1 MARTIEM
8 MWTLSQSSS
17 GLGGVLKF
25 FGLSPTMLLIIVVG
39 LVVAIGAWWLVKF
52 IYKHR
57 EKAKELS
64 LVRRMFAST
73 SGGPAA
79 GADPAKRAAIDN
91 MRRSFEEGVEKFRA
105 AGKNV
110 YTLPWVLLAGPSGS
124 GKTEAIRHCNVGF
137 PPGLQNYLQGAG
149 GTLNMHWWFTNDAV
163 ILDTAGRIF
172 MESAGQGGGDE
183 WRELLKML
191 KDVRPL
197 CPVNGMLLCIGVD
210 SLIKDSGDDIQEK
223 AGKIA
228 QQLDTIQRVLDVR
241 FPVFVVVT
249 KCDLITGF
257 REFFESVTDP
267 ALQHQMMGWSN
278 PAALDTVFNPEQVSE
293 HIESVRQRL
302 LRRRYALTIDPIH
315 TDDTQARRTDQVD
328 ALYALPDSLA
338 RLSSRLR
345 RYLELIFVQG
355 EWSPKPLFLRGIYF
369 TSSMRQGAELDEELA
384 KMLGVGVDKLPGGV
398 SEEKSYF
405 LRDVFK
411 EKVFKEKG
419 LVTRATNVD
428 KQQARQRLMVVGS
441 AIAAAVVLLGLTLF
455 SSYSFRKEIGQKE
468 ESWRTL
474 WGGMADLAPVG
485 LGSGAGAT
493 PVYREGKDIK
503 FGLDE
508 VNRAGAV
515 ARSRELAENPPSV
528 PILLKP
534 MDLLGM
540 ISKGSLS
547 GQLKDA
553 SAALVERS
561 VLAPMIEQSRKTMMV
576 DGSGARPW
584 DEAATRTLAGLIRLE
599 RGTTGSSL
607 KDDLSALTKGTS
619 NPGVMAEPLDVAAL
633 AQYVLPAAEFDK
645 AKPDLENLQSLVS
658 WTYDQGAGQW
668 PPAALGKDANPI
680 KVGHK
685 AFIEYWKS
693 PEKRSEKLRL
703 VGEVVES
710 LAAFEKAEKDLS
722 DKLAAWKAN
731 PPKSL
736 KGERG
741 YETFVAE
748 WNGVYAALAA
758 AQARVSKAM
767 EASKFDSATLEATL
781 KDAETQLRLQ
791 AEGAYALVLGAPRAG
806 ATTTSSSTT
815 TGVAAVDQAEAKAKE
830 ASGKAQALLAM
841 ANSPWPEDIKSVK
854 KDLETARDEL
864 LSKGLSERLAMIRGY
879 LGEGGAGAKLLTKVG
894 EARVYQARARAYELA
909 DASLRVEAPKPLW
922 GELSTAGTGV
932 DTKLSDLK
940 NQINQATSSLSQ
952 SNAKENAEFVVQM
965 GARGTKTAMVAAAL
979 SGTSSD
985 VSWVNDR
992 VKTLAAGRA
1001 SSAEGIIPSSKLGVT
1016 LTLPMTMLDQ
1026 KKLAPEQRVD
1036 PNAAAMIFADVVQVN
1051 AAIGEKD
1058 PTAFGDEGL
1067 RRQAGEAR
1075 GAIARY
1081 AAAYF
1086 TAWTTDMLK
1095 QAEPQT
1101 PESWADAK
1109 QVIGR
1114 LSSNTGDACD
1124 SLGVIAEVMKAAI
1137 SAPGLKESGGVKPE
1151 DLQTWIDALNTD
1163 IMKVT
1168 ASAYR
1173 DDRRQDMG
1181 ERFGK
1186 LPDQAAEAKT
1196 RIGDLPGA
1204 GFRQRFLREMP
1215 DRPEGG
1221 KGPGQRYWDLARV
1234 RFLQALSDQFGKE
1247 SGSLL
1252 RNKATFRKMPL
1263 VMERGA
1269 EAGGALSVDEIK
1281 QFYNALPS
1289 VAEVQKTGGGP
1300 ESALSAGGQ
1309 TGVVPADSAL
1319 ATMFGGS
1326 GFENQPQLLAALRA
1340 WSPWVAGASAAGE
1353 VKVTISSLTDLGFNE
1368 SANQLEKT
1376 EGVLNAAGVFN
1387 KISVKLGEQE
1397 GVATNTDGQKPLVN
1411 DGAIPSGSNSLV
1423 LKFFKAAG
1431 DKEPSATRTL
1441 ATPWHVLELMCEPD
1455 ASPTEAGKPKAPDAE
1470 SAEWRVPVQ
1479 FSEGGKKYYIWLGL
1493 KFSAPVPSHKVWPT
1507 GDKWK

>member
-1 MARTIEM
+1 MVRTIEM
-8 MWTLSQSSS
+8 VRLLAQGSS
-17 GLGGVLKF
+17 GLSGVLKF
-25 FGLSPTMLLIIVVG
+25 FGLSPKMLLIIVVG

-57 EKAKELS
+57 EKAKELT

-315 TDDTQARRTDQVD
+315 TDDPQARRTDQVD

-411 EKVFKEKG
+411 EKIFKEKG

-441 AIAAAVVLLGLTLF
+441 AIAAAIVLLGLTLF
-455 SSYSFRKEIGQKE
+455 SSYSFRQEVGQKE
-468 ESWRTL
+468 ESWNTL
-474 WGGMADLAPVG
+474 WGGMADLSPVG
-485 LGSGAGAT
+485 TGGAS
-493 PVYREGKDIK
+493 PVYREAKEIK
-503 FGLDE
+503 FGLDA

-515 ARSRELAENPPSV
+515 TRSRELAENPPSV

-561 VLAPMIEQSRKTMMV
+561 VLAPMIEQSRKTMLA
-576 DGSGARPW
+576 DGGGARPW
-584 DEAATRTLAGLIRLE
+584 DEAATRTLAGLIRVE
-599 RGTTGSSL
+599 RGTTGASL
-607 KDDLSALTKGTS
+607 TDDLTALAKGAS

-645 AKPDLENLQSLVS
+645 AKPDLENLQSLVT
-658 WTYDQGAGQW
+658 WTYDQGAGKW
-668 PPAALGKDANPI
+668 PPAALGKDARPI
-680 KVGHK
+680 AAGAK

-741 YETFVAE
+741 YEAFVSE

-758 AQARVSKAM
+758 AQARVSRAM
-767 EASKFDSATLEATL
+767 EASKFDSATLETTL
-781 KDAETQLRLQ
+781 KEAETQLRQQ

-806 ATTTSSSTT
+806 APTASTPT
-815 TGVAAVDQAEAKAKE
+815 NTGVAAVDQAEAKAKD
-830 ASGKAQALLAM
+830 ASSKAQALLAM
-841 ANSPWPEDIKSVK
+841 ANSPWPDDIKPVK
-854 KDLETARDEL
+854 TALENARDEL
-864 LSKGLSERLAMIRGY
+864 LAKGLSERLASIRAY
-879 LGEGGAGAKLLTKVG
+879 LGEGGAGAKLLAKVG

-909 DASLRVEAPKPLW
+909 DASLKVETPKPTW
-922 GELSTAGTGV
+922 GELSTAGAGV

-952 SNAKENAEFVVQM
+952 SNAKENAEFVLQM
-965 GARGTKTAMVAAAL
+965 GTRGAKTAMVAAAL
-979 SGTSSD
+979 SGTTSD
-985 VSWVNDR
+985 MSWVNDR
-992 VKTLAAGRA
+992 VKTLAAARPA
-1001 SSAEGIIPSSKLGVT
+1001 NAEGIIPSSKLGVT

-1036 PNAAAMIFADVVQVN
+1036 PNAAAMVFADVVQVN

-1058 PTAFGDEGL
+1058 PTAFGDENL

-1086 TAWTTDMLK
+1086 TAWTSEMLK

-1101 PESWADAK
+1101 PESWGDAK
-1109 QVIGR
+1109 REIGR

-1124 SLGVIAEVMKAAI
+1124 SLRVIAEVMKAAI

-1151 DLQTWIDALNTD
+1151 DLQAWIDALNSD
-1163 IMKVT
+1163 ITKIEG
-1168 ASAYR
+1168 SAYR

-1186 LPDQAAEAKT
+1186 LPDQAADAKT

-1204 GFRQRFLREMP
+1204 GFRQRYLREMP
-1215 DRPEGG
+1215 DRPDGG

-1234 RFLQALSDQFGKE
+1234 RFVQALSDQFGKE
-1247 SGSLL
+1247 SGNLL
-1252 RNKATFRKMPL
+1252 RNKAAFRKTPL

-1281 QFYNALPS
+1281 QFFNALPS
-1289 VAEVQKTGGGP
+1289 VAEVQKSAGGP
-1300 ESALSAGGQ
+1300 EAALAAGGQ

-1340 WSPWVAGASAAGE
+1340 WSPWVAGTSAAGE
-1353 VKVTISSLTDLGFNE
+1353 VKVTISSLSDLGFNE
-1368 SANQLEKT
+1368 SAAQLEKT

-1387 KISVKLGEQE
+1387 KISVKLGEQA
-1397 GVATNTDGQKPLVN
+1397 GVATNTDGQKVLAGDAP
-1411 DGAIPSGSNSLV
+1411 IPAGKGLTIQ
-1423 LKFFKAAG
+1423 FFKATG
-1431 DKEPSATRTL
+1431 DSEPAATRTL
-1441 ATPWHVLELMCEPD
+1441 ATPWHVLELIAEPD
-1455 ASPTEAGKPKAPDAE
+1455 AAPTEGGKPKAPDAE

-1479 FSEGGKKYYIWLGL
+1479 FSADGKKYYMWIGL
-1493 KFSAPVPSHKVWPT
+1493 KFSAPVPSRKVWPT

>member
-1 MARTIEM
+1 MVRTIEM
-8 MWTLSQSSS
+8 VRLLAQSSS
-17 GLGGVLKF
+17 GLSGVLKF
-25 FGLSPTMLLIIVVG
+25 FGLSPKMLLIIVVG

-57 EKAKELS
+57 EKAKELT

-197 CPVNGMLLCIGVD
+197 CPINGMLLCIGVD

-278 PAALDTVFNPEQVSE
+278 PAALDTVFNPEHVSE

-315 TDDTQARRTDQVD
+315 TDDPQARRTDQVD

-411 EKVFKEKG
+411 EKIFKEKG

-441 AIAAAVVLLGLTLF
+441 AIAAAIVLLGLTLF
-455 SSYSFRKEIGQKE
+455 SSYSFRQDVGQKE
-468 ESWRTL
+468 ESWNTL
-474 WGGMADLAPVG
+474 WSGMQDLSPVG
-485 LGSGAGAT
+485 TGGAS
-493 PVYREGKDIK
+493 PVYREAKEIK

-508 VNRAGAV
+508 VNRAGAIT
-515 ARSRELAENPPSV
+515 RSRELAENPPSV

-534 MDLLGM
+534 MDLVGM

-561 VLAPMIEQSRKTMMV
+561 VLAPMIEQSRKTMML
-576 DGSGARPW
+576 DGNGARPW

-599 RGTTGSSL
+599 RGTTGASL
-607 KDDLSALTKGTS
+607 TDDLTALAKGSSA
-619 NPGVMAEPLDVAAL
+619 PGVMAEPLDVAAL
-633 AQYVLPAAEFDK
+633 SQYVLPAAEFEK
-645 AKPDLENLQSLVS
+645 AKPDLENLQSLVT
-658 WTYDQGAGQW
+658 WTYDQGAGKW
-668 PPAALGKDANPI
+668 PPAALGKDAKPI
-680 KVGHK
+680 AAGAK

-710 LAAFEKAEKDLS
+710 LGAFEKAEKDLS

-736 KGERG
+736 KGDRG
-741 YETFVAE
+741 YESFVAE

-781 KDAETQLRLQ
+781 KEAETQLRQQ
-791 AEGAYALVLGAPRAG
+791 AEGAYALVLGSPRAG
-806 ATTTSSSTT
+806 AMTAGTATN

-830 ASGKAQALLAM
+830 ASSKAQALLAM
-841 ANSPWPEDIKSVK
+841 ANSPWPDDIKPVK
-854 KDLETARDEL
+854 TALENARDEL
-864 LSKGLSERLAMIRGY
+864 LAKGLSERLASIRAY
-879 LGEGGAGAKLLTKVG
+879 LGEGGAGAKLLAKVG

-909 DASLRVEAPKPLW
+909 DASLKVETPKPTW
-922 GELSTAGTGV
+922 GELSTAGAGV

-952 SNAKENAEFVVQM
+952 SNAKENAEFVLQM
-965 GARGTKTAMVAAAL
+965 GTRGAKTAMVAAAL
-979 SGTSSD
+979 SGTTSD

-992 VKTLAAGRA
+992 VKTLAAARPA
-1001 SSAEGIIPSSKLGVT
+1001 NAEGIIPSSKLGVT

-1058 PTAFGDEGL
+1058 PTAFGDENL

-1075 GAIARY
+1075 SAIARY
-1081 AAAYF
+1081 AATYF
-1086 TAWTTDMLK
+1086 TAWTSDMLK

-1101 PESWADAK
+1101 PETWADARRE
-1109 QVIGR
+1109 IGR

-1124 SLGVIAEVMKAAI
+1124 SLRVIAEVMKAAI

-1151 DLQTWIDALNTD
+1151 DLQAWVDALNSD
-1163 IMKVT
+1163 ITKIEG
-1168 ASAYR
+1168 SAYR

-1186 LPDQAAEAKT
+1186 LPEQAADAKT
-1196 RIGDLPGA
+1196 RIGDLTGA
-1204 GFRQRFLREMP
+1204 GFRQRYLREML

-1234 RFLQALSDQFGKE
+1234 RFVQALSDQFGKE
-1247 SGSLL
+1247 SGNLL
-1252 RNKATFRKMPL
+1252 RNKAAFRKTPL
-1263 VMERGA
+1263 VIERGA

-1281 QFYNALPS
+1281 QFFNALPS
-1289 VAEVQKTGGGP
+1289 VAEVQKSAGGP
-1300 ESALSAGGQ
+1300 ESALAAGGQ

-1340 WSPWVAGASAAGE
+1340 WSPWVAGTSAAGE
-1353 VKVTISSLTDLGFNE
+1353 VKVTISSLSDLGFNE
-1368 SANQLEKT
+1368 SASQLEKT

-1387 KISVKLGEQE
+1387 KISVKLGEQA
-1397 GVATNTDGQKPLVN
+1397 GVATNTDGQKVLAGDAP
-1411 DGAIPSGSNSLV
+1411 IPAGKGLT
-1423 LKFFKAAG
+1423 LQFFKATG
-1431 DKEPSATRTL
+1431 DSEPAATRAL
-1441 ATPWHVLELMCEPD
+1441 ATPWHVLELIAEPD
-1455 ASPTEAGKPKAPDAE
+1455 AAPTEGGKPKAPDAE

-1479 FSEGGKKYYIWLGL
+1479 FSADGKKYYMWIAL
-1493 KFSAPVPSHKVWPT
+1493 KFSAPVPSRKVWPT

>member
-1 MARTIEM
+1 MAGTIG
-8 MWTLSQSSS
+8 LVRVVAQASS
-17 GLGGVLKF
+17 GLSGVLKF
-25 FGLSPTMLLIIVVG
+25 FGLSPMMLLIIVVG

-52 IYKHR
+52 MYKHR
-57 EKAKELS
+57 EKAKELT
-64 LVRRMFAST
+64 LVRRMFASA

-79 GADPAKRAAIDN
+79 GADPAKRAAIDS

-110 YTLPWVLLAGPSGS
+110 YTLPWILLAGPSGS

-172 MESAGQGGGDE
+172 MENAAQGGGDE

-191 KDVRPL
+191 KQVRPL
-197 CPVNGMLLCIGVD
+197 CPVNGLLLCIGVD
-210 SLIKDSGDDIQEK
+210 SLIQDSGDAIQEK

-228 QQLDTIQRVLDVR
+228 QQLDTIQRELDVR
-241 FPVFVVVT
+241 FPVYVVVT

-257 REFFESVTDP
+257 REYFDKLTDP
-267 ALQHQMMGWSN
+267 TLQHQMLGWSN
-278 PAALDTVFNPEQVSE
+278 PAPLDTAFRPEHVSE
-293 HIESVRQRL
+293 HLDSVRQRL
-302 LRRRYALTIDPIH
+302 LRRRYALTIDPVNSE
-315 TDDTQARRTDQVD
+315 DPQARRADQVD
-328 ALYALPDSLA
+328 ALFALPDSIA
-338 RLSSRLR
+338 KLSSRLR
-345 RYLELIFVQG
+345 HYLELIFVQG

-369 TSSMRQGAELDEELA
+369 TSSMRQGAALDEEVA
-384 KMLGVGVDKLPGGV
+384 SMLNIPVGQLKGGA
-398 SEEKSYF
+398 SAERSYF

-411 EKVFKEKG
+411 EKVFRESG
-419 LVTRATNVD
+419 LVTRASNVNA
-428 KQQARQRLMVVGS
+428 QLSRQRLLAVGS
-441 AIAAAVVLLGLTLF
+441 AMAAAVVLLGLTLF
-455 SSYSFRKEIGQKE
+455 SSYSFRQKVGQKE

-474 WGGMADLAPVG
+474 WGGMADLSPVG
-485 LGSGAGAT
+485 LGSGAT
-493 PVYREGKDIK
+493 PVYREAKDIK

-576 DGSGARPW
+576 DGSGARAW
-584 DEAATRTLAGLIRLE
+584 DEAATRTLAGLIRVE
-599 RGTTGSSL
+599 RGTTGSSVT
-607 KDDLSALTKGTS
+607 DDLSALAKGTS

-633 AQYVLPAAEFDK
+633 AQYVLPAAEFEK
-645 AKPDLENLQSLVS
+645 AKPDLETLQSLVT
-658 WTYDQGAGQW
+658 WTYDKGAGKW
-668 PPAALGKDANPI
+668 PPAALGKDSKPI
-680 KVGHK
+680 AAGAK
-685 AFIEYWKS
+685 AFVEYWKS

-722 DKLAAWKAN
+722 DELEAWRAN

-736 KGERG
+736 KGDRG
-741 YETFVAE
+741 YETFVTK

-758 AQARVSKAM
+758 AQERVSKAVD
-767 EASKFDSATLEATL
+767 ASKFDSATLDTTL
-781 KDAETQLRLQ
+781 KDAETQLRQQ
-791 AEGAYALVLGAPRAG
+791 AEGAYALVLGAARAG
-806 ATTTSSSTT
+806 ATTTSTSTT
-815 TGVAAVDQAEAKAKE
+815 TGVAAVDQAEARAKE

-841 ANSPWPEDIKSVK
+841 ANSPWPDDIKPVQK
-854 KDLETARDEL
+854 ALENARDEL

-879 LGEGGAGAKLLTKVG
+879 LGEGGAGAKLLAKVG
-894 EARVYQARARAYELA
+894 EVRVYQARARAYELA
-909 DASLRVEAPKPLW
+909 DASLKVEAPKPTW
-922 GELSTAGTGV
+922 GELSTAGAGV

-952 SNAKENAEFVVQM
+952 SNAKEKAEFVLQM
-965 GARGTKTAMVAAAL
+965 GTRGAKTAMVAAAL

-992 VKTLAAGRA
+992 VKMLAAARPA
-1001 SSAEGIIPSSKLGVT
+1001 NAEGIIPSSKLGVT

-1058 PTAFGDEGL
+1058 ATAFGDDNL

-1101 PESWADAK
+1101 PETWADARRE
-1109 QVIGR
+1109 IGR

-1124 SLGVIAEVMKAAI
+1124 SLRVIAEVMKAAI

-1151 DLQTWIDALNTD
+1151 DLQAWIDALNSD
-1163 IMKVT
+1163 ITKIEG
-1168 ASAYR
+1168 SAYR

-1186 LPDQAAEAKT
+1186 LPEQAADAKT

-1204 GFRQRFLREMP
+1204 GFRQRYLREMP

-1247 SGSLL
+1247 SGNLL
-1252 RNKATFRKMPL
+1252 RNKAAFRKTPL

-1269 EAGGALSVDEIK
+1269 EAGGALTVDEIK

-1326 GFENQPQLLAALRA
+1326 GFENQPQLLTSLRA

-1368 SANQLEKT
+1368 LANQLEKA

-1411 DGAIPSGSNSLV
+1411 DGTIPSGSNSLV

-1441 ATPWHVLELMCEPD
+1441 ATPWHVLELMSEPD
-1455 ASPTEAGKPKAPDAE
+1455 ASPTEGGKPKALDTE

-1479 FSEGGKKYYIWLGL
+1479 FSADGKKYYMWLGL
-1493 KFSAPVPSHKVWPT
+1493 KFSAPVPSRKVWPT

>member
-8 MWTLSQSSS
+8 MWTLAQSSS

-57 EKAKELS
+57 EKAKELT

-228 QQLDTIQRVLDVR
+228 QQLDTIQRMLDVR

-503 FGLDE
+503 FGLE
-508 VNRAGAV
+508 GEFNRAGAV

-561 VLAPMIEQSRKTMMV
+561 VLAPMIEQSRKTMV
-576 DGSGARPW
+576 VEGSGARAW

-607 KDDLSALTKGTS
+607 KDDLTALTKGTS
-619 NPGVMAEPLDVAAL
+619 NPGVMAEPLDVSAL

-658 WTYDQGAGQW
+658 WTYDQGAGKW
-668 PPAALGKDANPI
+668 PPVALGKDAKPI
-680 KVGHK
+680 AAGAK

-741 YETFVAE
+741 YETFVE
-748 WNGVYAALAA
+748 DWNGVYAALAA

-781 KDAETQLRLQ
+781 KDAETQLRQQ
-791 AEGAYALVLGAPRAG
+791 AEGAYALVLGAPSAG
-806 ATTTSSSTT
+806 AATASTSTT
-815 TGVAAVDQAEAKAKE
+815 TGVAAVDQADAKAKD
-830 ASGKAQALLAM
+830 AANKAQALLAM
-841 ANSPWPEDIKSVK
+841 ANSPWPEDIKTVK
-854 KDLETARDEL
+854 TALETSRDEL
-864 LSKGLSERLAMIRGY
+864 FSRGLSAQLQRIREY
-879 LGEGGAGAKLLTKVG
+879 LGESGAGAKLLAKVG
-894 EARVYQARARAYELA
+894 DARVYQARARAYELA
-909 DASLRVEAPKPLW
+909 DASLKVEAPKPLW
-922 GELSTAGTGV
+922 GELSTAGAGV
-932 DTKLSDLK
+932 DTKLSDLR
-940 NQINQATSSLSQ
+940 NQINQATSSLSP

-965 GARGTKTAMVAAAL
+965 GARGAKTAMVAAAL
-979 SGTSSD
+979 VGTSGDVGWVKKRVTELVKNWPKDAKPVVAPDRMERKLTIPRVLLSLEPPAEFNPNGAALVLEDHALVAKQANADLLKDADLERGVGAVKVAMNSYRVEYVGEWTEKRRDAAIPAGSESWDATVADMRKLGQDGTTVCDQLTSLSELMYDALGIPGLADEGSPEKKSVDAWREALSTDKASMKSD
-985 VSWVNDR
+985 TYRKEVVQGVRNHYAAMDQDP
-992 VKTLAAGRA
+992 VKARLAIGSRSSADFTGEFLAALTNESLENSRVAGPGVVYWSQVRLEFFRALTKSYFSASGRVDFSQIGQFPLRFDPGLPGGAALDAEQVQRA
-1001 SSAEGIIPSSKLGVT
+1001 SEALPGVSKAANSGGGATIRDGAKTGVKAIDEELSKLFKPNEFLAERKELRDALQAWCDWLVQSPTVTIFAIEDHGYVASREQDILRSAEGRDATI
-1016 LTLPMTMLDQ
+1016 
-1026 KKLAPEQRVD
+1026 A
-1036 PNAAAMIFADVVQVN
+1036 
-1051 AAIGEKD
+1051 
-1058 PTAFGDEGL
+1058 
-1067 RRQAGEAR
+1067 
-1075 GAIARY
+1075 GAIYTQLLVNQEPATNRDGGKAMAR
-1081 AAAYF
+1081 
-1086 TAWTTDMLK
+1086 
-1095 QAEPQT
+1095 
-1101 PESWADAK
+1101 
-1109 QVIGR
+1109 
-1114 LSSNTGDACD
+1114 
-1124 SLGVIAEVMKAAI
+1124 
-1137 SAPGLKESGGVKPE
+1137 
-1151 DLQTWIDALNTD
+1151 
-1163 IMKVT
+1163 
-1168 ASAYR
+1168 
-1173 DDRRQDMG
+1173 
-1181 ERFGK
+1181 K
-1186 LPDQAAEAKT
+1186 LPV
-1196 RIGDLPGA
+1196 
-1204 GFRQRFLREMP
+1204 F
-1215 DRPEGG
+1215 
-1221 KGPGQRYWDLARV
+1221 
-1234 RFLQALSDQFGKE
+1234 
-1247 SGSLL
+1247 
-1252 RNKATFRKMPL
+1252 
-1263 VMERGA
+1263 
-1269 EAGGALSVDEIK
+1269 AGGAAKLEIK
-1281 QFYNALPS
+1281 M
-1289 VAEVQKTGGGP
+1289 EDG
-1300 ESALSAGGQ
+1300 AGR
-1309 TGVVPADSAL
+1309 TA
-1319 ATMFGGS
+1319 
-1326 GFENQPQLLAALRA
+1326 A
-1340 WSPWVAGASAAGE
+1340 WSPKTAWQTLELLCQNGAQPAGQNWNPAEDA
-1353 VKVTISSLTDLGFNE
+1353 
-1368 SANQLEKT
+1368 
-1376 EGVLNAAGVFN
+1376 
-1387 KISVKLGEQE
+1387 
-1397 GVATNTDGQKPLVN
+1397 DGPSKRWLV
-1411 DGAIPSGSNSLV
+1411 PV
-1423 LKFFKAAG
+1423 FFKG
-1431 DKEPSATRTL
+1431 QDGKEYFIR
-1441 ATPWHVLELMCEPD
+1441 VGLE
-1455 ASPTEAGKPKAPDAE
+1455 
-1470 SAEWRVPVQ
+1470 
-1479 FSEGGKKYYIWLGL
+1479 FSVE
-1493 KFSAPVPSHKVWPT
+1493 VPSKKKWPT